1 MSKQIKGALL
11 ALLLA
16 ALVVFPAYAQE
27 VPEAREGSC
36 RLASAYSTGETLYA
50 FLEAEE
56 VPQEVALLLNQTQV
70 DASEPE
76 EVSASDAVSRYLFLM
91 DLSTSMPEFQQQVVA
106 FSNALFQAET
116 QPVEVA
122 VAGFGDHFEVLEEGL
137 TSAQQVEDAL
147 LSLQYNHSATDI
159 PMGVE
164 GALQYLAESAGPEG
178 SLSSLV
184 VVTDGIPW
192 PERSGSWA
200 AEAQKLAQDIA
211 SCPET
216 VVHGLTF
223 GSSGDKDLL
232 SALGSG
238 TGVSTAVGR
247 KQDAQDGGRLVAER
261 MDSLYRLTFTP
272 DLNMPSARFEGQLFF
287 SQGEDVVGSFLA
299 LENVRNYSV
308 ALPQETVSGTPT
320 PQPSYE
326 PEPTPEASSTP
337 EPSPDPGSSSPE
349 AAGEMSPSPEPSP
362 QVGSSPQP
370 EESPVPAEDSQGPLA
385 LLKAV
390 PLWGWCAAGGVL
402 VVLVIVIVLALRK
415 GRKVRDKGTPG
426 VAMRLEVHSGKP
438 KGSQRVFD
446 LSRPVVIGSDAGC
459 DLVWKDREMPA
470 RCARVFLQDQ
480 GVYIESLSPQVE
492 ITVEGIPIYDRN
504 RIRSGDEIAIGS
516 VRFSFRF

>member
-76 EVSASDAVSRYLFLM
+76 EVSVSDAVSRYLFLM

-238 TGVSTAVGR
+238 TGVSTAVSR

-261 MDSLYRLTFTP
+261 MDSLYRLTF
-272 DLNMPSARFEGQLFF
+272 S
-287 SQGEDVVGSFLA
+287 
-299 LENVRNYSV
+299 
-308 ALPQETVSGTPT
+308 
-320 PQPSYE
+320 
-326 PEPTPEASSTP
+326 
-337 EPSPDPGSSSPE
+337 SSSPR
-349 AAGEMSPSPEPSP
+349 ARTWWAPSLPWRMCATTAWPCPRRPCPARPRPSPLTSRSP
-362 QVGSSPQP
+362 PRR
-370 EESPVPAEDSQGPLA
+370 PL
-385 LLKAV
+385 
-390 PLWGWCAAGGVL
+390 PP
-402 VVLVIVIVLALRK
+402 R
-415 GRKVRDKGTPG
+415 
-426 VAMRLEVHSGKP
+426 
-438 KGSQRVFD
+438 
-446 LSRPVVIGSDAGC
+446 SRPLTQGA
-459 DLVWKDREMPA
+459 P
-470 RCARVFLQDQ
+470 LQKPP
-480 GVYIESLSPQVE
+480 G
-492 ITVEGIPIYDRN
+492 R
-504 RIRSGDEIAIGS
+504 
-516 VRFSFRF
+516 